1 MTDNPA
7 SGQYSDELGG
17 PDPDE
22 QRTDLLG
29 GQEPATDELGGPEP
43 DEQRTDLLGGQEPAT
58 DELGGP
64 DPDEQRTDLLGGQ
77 EPGKPPAHRRARCR
91 CGWARLRM
99 WSSRAAS

>member
-29 GQEPATDELGGPEP
+29 GQEPT
-43 DEQRTDLLGGQEPAT
+43 T

-64 DPDEQRTDLLGGQ
+64 DPDERRTDLLGGGG
-77 EPGKPPAHRRARCR
+77 PG
-91 CGWARLRM
+91 
-99 WSSRAAS
+99 